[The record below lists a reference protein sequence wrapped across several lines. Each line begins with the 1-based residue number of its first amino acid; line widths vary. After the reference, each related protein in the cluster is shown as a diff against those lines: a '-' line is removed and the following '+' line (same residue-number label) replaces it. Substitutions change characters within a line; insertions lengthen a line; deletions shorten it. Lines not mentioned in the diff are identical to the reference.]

1 MILIIVGY
9 GIRLRREGLADVLL
23 LAVLRYALIVPA
35 ALILNRV
42 ALDGWL
48 RLSEPFQVAFFML
61 LILPSPFIIPIF
73 MQRASAADRAYV
85 NNALTVMTVISLVL
99 FAIYLGL
106 HPTL

>member
-1 MILIIVGY
+1 M
-9 GIRLRREGLADVLL
+9 LL